1 MVCEYDMKCSVQR
14 EHKQTL
20 LNGKIIKLYCTRWMA
35 GFIIFRDGARAYF
48 ARKSCIP
55 IHHIFFSYGFVCLY
69 DNGDGVATGS
79 VNMQAVLCVNVV
91 FRVQTSFV
99 KRIHIFS
106 WVRADYTLVPQWS
119 KSTTNYKYRKILF
132 QICSVTSK
140 VDSSSDFLTVF
151 VLLNM

>member
-1 MVCEYDMKCSVQR
+1 
-14 EHKQTL
+14 
-20 LNGKIIKLYCTRWMA
+20 MA

-69 DNGDGVATGS
+69 DGGDGVATGS
-79 VNMQAVLCVNVV
+79 VNMHDGLCVNVV

-99 KRIHIFS
+99 KRIYIFS

-119 KSTTNYKYRKILF
+119 KSTTNYKYRTILF

-140 VDSSSDFLTVF
+140 VDGSTVHQIF
-151 VLLNM
+151 WQCLYYLICKKKSYKKVNKPSGKNSKIQILNYNLY